1 MEDFIISTTHLLDG
15 YEVTEYLDVLFEESI
30 FGISFS
36 TSMKSFGDMFKG
48 WTGERL
54 NAISDRIE
62 EVKSE
67 VKNELIAKA
76 KKMGANAIIGVDIET
91 TRNLNDGNI
100 GVSISGTAVIVRK
113 VNSKS
118 QSEQKN
124 AEIPRFLINSN

>member
-91 TRNLNDGNI
+91 TRNMNDGNI

-118 QSEQKN
+118 
-124 AEIPRFLINSN
+124 